1 MARICVIDP
10 FWLLKLFHLFMF
22 MHSGLIIWWLL
33 SSLFPHGKWR
43 LIVGYVC
50 IVVAVFV
57 KL

>member
-1 MARICVIDP
+1 
-10 FWLLKLFHLFMF
+10 LLKLFHLFMF